1 VLGIVLFFML
11 PTAMIGWFIMPFGI
25 LIILWVLL
33 TRTKAETV
41 RYYAILGVVWTV
53 IAAVF
58 DYLFIVQ
65 LFRPQDGYYKLDVYV
80 YYVMTLVL
88 PLAVGWWKTS
98 RRSSIPRPA

>member
-1 VLGIVLFFML
+1 MRNTRLCIDALGWGVALWLVGYLLGIVLFFVL

-33 TRTKAETV
+33 TRTKPETV

-58 DYLFIVQ
+58 DYLFIV
-65 LFRPQDGYYKLDVYV
+65 
-80 YYVMTLVL
+80 
-88 PLAVGWWKTS
+88 
-98 RRSSIPRPA
+98 